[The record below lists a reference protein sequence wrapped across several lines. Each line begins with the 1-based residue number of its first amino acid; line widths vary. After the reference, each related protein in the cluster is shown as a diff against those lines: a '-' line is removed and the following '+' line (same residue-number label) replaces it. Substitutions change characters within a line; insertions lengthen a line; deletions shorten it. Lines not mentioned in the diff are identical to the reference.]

1 MCLNFVLTRHTEK
14 LMNTEK
20 IESLI
25 QSKNLTAPRVT
36 NDFIESIVG
45 HIAYELLPSGHA
57 TVCQITLINGYTVEA
72 ISSVMSRENY
82 DEEVGRIRAYEKAIE
97 KVKDAAALLIT
108 ERMYQITREGEQ
120 FKQNLSRGVGMY
132 FRHYSGVIYKLLHTV
147 KDEEDLSEMAVYK
160 CVADGELYTR
170 PLDQFY
176 EKFTCA
182 MNMSFNDGRLI
193 TLQGQFDE
201 LMVEYSKI
209 KKMVEK
215 GQPEHINDCD
225 WELLQLQLIPMREHC
240 EILMERMSR
249 LSEKKELDH
258 A

>member
-1 MCLNFVLTRHTEK
+1 
-14 LMNTEK
+14 MNTEK
-20 IESLI
+20 LESLI

-45 HIAYELLPSGHA
+45 HIAYALLPSGHA

-108 ERMYQITREGEQ
+108 ERQYQESREGEQ
-120 FKQNLSRGVGMY
+120 FKRSVLRGVGMY

-147 KDEEDLSEMAVYK
+147 KDEKTLAEMAVYK

-170 PLDQFY
+170 PLGQFY
-176 EKFTCA
+176 EKFTCT
-182 MNMSFNDGRLI
+182 MDMSINESRLI
-193 TLQGQFDE
+193 VLQGQYDE
-201 LMVEYSKI
+201 SMVEYNHI
-209 KKMVEK
+209 KKMIEK
-215 GQPEHINDCD
+215 GQPEHIEDGD
-225 WELLQLQLIPMREHC
+225 WELFQLQLIPMREHC
-240 EILMERMSR
+240 EILLKRMNR